1 MVEPLALVETPRDS
15 YGGDALWLYL
25 NQMQRGLEQQLAD
38 LRLMLDERHT
48 AQSKAI
54 DAALA
59 SADRAMLAALHSA
72 EKAVDK
78 AETATA
84 HRFDS
89 VNEFRQQLNDQT
101 ATLMSRE
108 EGLALIKNL
117 TQNYETT
124 IFRLTERITALELR
138 LSSRLD
144 VRQGELE
151 AGKVL
156 SATQK
161 NNLSITVAIV
171 AVLVTALSIVIS
183 LVVKHLETTH

>member
-108 EGLALIKNL
+108 EGLALVKNL
-117 TQNYETT
+117 TQNSETT

-144 VRQGELE
+144 VRQGEFE
-151 AGKVL
+151 AGKVF
-156 SATQK
+156 SPTQK

-183 LVVKHLETTH
+183 LVVKHLETGH

>member
-124 IFRLTERITALELR
+124 LFRLTERITALELR